1 MRNEIKIGILG
12 TVTIV
17 LLFWG
22 YNFLLGKNVFSS
34 DIVVKAAFKAV
45 DGLDIAAPVTIR
57 GYKVGSVTN
66 IVPSEDYSKVIVE
79 MNIRKDS
86 EVPVDAMAVLVQPS
100 LMGGKEI
107 TLRFVGR
114 CTDNCVQSGATLQG
128 DVSSLVDG
136 VLEVADPYMGKID
149 TILGAV
155 ANLSVDEN
163 EQLQKTFNELQG
175 VVTNVRVLT
184 DLLNN
189 LMVSSSV
196 NISVALANLKAITG
210 NIKDNNDEITSMLQN
225 INAITEQVKTA
236 DLEATIRTAQ
246 EALADINKVVNT
258 VDQTIGK
265 ANGLLDNIDQITDF
279 ENQDGLVATLFNSQ
293 TFKGDVEETIKN
305 LNLLLEDIREHPERY
320 RTILSGKR
328 KPYVGPDKDPK
339 PTK

>member
-34 DIVVKAAFKAV
+34 DIVLNATFQSV
-45 DGLDIAAPVTIR
+45 DGLNIAAPVTIK

-66 IVPSEDYSKVIVE
+66 IVPSEDYSKVVVE
-79 MNIRKDS
+79 MNIRKGT
-86 EVPVDAMAVLVQPS
+86 EVPKDAVAVLVQPS

-114 CTDNCVQSGATLQG
+114 CTDNCVESGATLNG
-128 DVSSLVDG
+128 DVSSIVDG

-149 TILGAV
+149 TILGAI
-155 ANLSVDEN
+155 ANLSADDN
-163 EQLQKTFNELQG
+163 EQLQKTFNELQA
-175 VVTNVRVLT
+175 VVNNVRVLT

-189 LMVSSSV
+189 LLVSSSV
-196 NISVALANLKAITG
+196 NISVSLSNLKAITG

-225 INAITEQVKTA
+225 VNAITEQVKTA

-246 EALADINKVVNT
+246 QALSDVNT
-258 VDQTIGK
+258 VVNSMDKTLGK
-265 ANGLLDNIDQITDF
+265 ANGLLDNIDKITDF
-279 ENQDGLVATLFNSQ
+279 ENQDGLMAALFNSK
-293 TFKGDVEETIKN
+293 TFKGDVDEAIKN

-320 RTILSGKR
+320 RTVLSGKY
-328 KPYVGPDKDPK
+328 KPYQAPSGGE
-339 PTK
+339 